1 MRYGVPPRPSST
13 LLAGSNFSG
22 FGRFVIRGV
31 QDGSAFI
38 AVVRV
43 MTFANALEEK
53 ERVDG
58 ADAPAF
64 TAPAARARRADR
76 GTDRLRDKR
85 RRRRGAR
92 GWPSR

>member
-1 MRYGVPPRPSST
+1 MVR
-13 LLAGSNFSG
+13 LLF
-22 FGRFVIRGV
+22 
-31 QDGSAFI
+31 

-58 ADAPAF
+58 ADASAF

-76 GTDRLRDKR
+76 NRSASGQAA
-85 RRRRGAR
+85 RRRGAR
-92 GWPSR
+92 G